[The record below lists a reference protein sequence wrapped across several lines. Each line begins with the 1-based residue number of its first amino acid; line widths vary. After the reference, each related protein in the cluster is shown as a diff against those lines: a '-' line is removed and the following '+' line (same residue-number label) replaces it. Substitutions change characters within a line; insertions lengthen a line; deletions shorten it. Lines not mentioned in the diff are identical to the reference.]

1 MSAKLGSNCIV
12 GVDIGGTKIL
22 AGVVD
27 SQHQVLVRKRIK
39 TPKTNEPIDLVKMVA
54 ELGRNLIAE
63 YPQVQAVGIGVPG
76 FVKRGRVYQAY
87 NIGCDDFAFATSL
100 RRRLR
105 LPIFVENDCNL
116 FTLGIHRVEFGG
128 RPKNMVGL
136 FLGTGVGGGLIIN
149 GELHRGANGT
159 AGELGQC
166 IVDRNGPKAL
176 NSFRGS
182 LESIASHVGLVHHIR
197 SGIRAGHKTRLQT
210 ELGPNLSGITADHL
224 RLAMRAGD
232 RLTTH
237 VVQSAGEAVGLGLAG
252 LISALAPER
261 ITLGGG
267 VMNALGGTLMP
278 VIRKT
283 VRANVLP
290 GAIEGIRISR
300 TKLRGDGAIIGAAA
314 WARDNLS
321 A

>member
-1 MSAKLGSNCIV
+1 
-12 GVDIGGTKIL
+12 
-22 AGVVD
+22 
-27 SQHQVLVRKRIK
+27 
-39 TPKTNEPIDLVKMVA
+39 
-54 ELGRNLIAE
+54 
-63 YPQVQAVGIGVPG
+63 
-76 FVKRGRVYQAY
+76 
-87 NIGCDDFAFATSL
+87 
-100 RRRLR
+100 
-105 LPIFVENDCNL
+105 
-116 FTLGIHRVEFGG
+116 
-128 RPKNMVGL
+128 
-136 FLGTGVGGGLIIN
+136 
-149 GELHRGANGT
+149 
-159 AGELGQC
+159 
-166 IVDRNGPKAL
+166 
-176 NSFRGS
+176 
-182 LESIASHVGLVHHIR
+182 
-197 SGIRAGHKTRLQT
+197 
-210 ELGPNLSGITADHL
+210 
-224 RLAMRAGD
+224 MRAGD